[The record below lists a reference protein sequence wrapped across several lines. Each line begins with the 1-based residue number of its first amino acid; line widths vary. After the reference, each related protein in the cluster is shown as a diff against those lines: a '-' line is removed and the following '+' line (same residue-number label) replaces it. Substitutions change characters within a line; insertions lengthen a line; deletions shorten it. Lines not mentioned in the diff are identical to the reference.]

1 MIFTTCDPF
10 LFSLYLYCISDDF
23 PTPLDYLLLN
33 DSHGLMGD
41 LLVIFPPN
49 KKKKIDQNFENK
61 TFQIYLLLL
70 TKMVSYLKEVKLAQ
84 TIIPRTPTARVMQY

>member
-49 KKKKIDQNFENK
+49 KKKK
-61 TFQIYLLLL
+61 
-70 TKMVSYLKEVKLAQ
+70 
-84 TIIPRTPTARVMQY
+84 